1 MGKYNLYDMN
11 SQFVSVKRRTN
22 VERWGDVL
30 YRASDDEKV
39 TQVINPDDDQTITIA
54 PVTIVSPD
62 DKKKASDS
70 AGKSAPLVYSLC

>member
-1 MGKYNLYDMN
+1 M
-11 SQFVSVKRRTN
+11 SVKRRTN
-22 VERWGDVL
+22 VERGGDVL

-39 TQVINPDDDQTITIA
+39 AQVINPDDDHTITIA
-54 PVTIVSPD
+54 PVTIVSPDD